1 MTRQCSAEP
10 YLLETPCGTLHW
22 PGSDIYYLLWCSGV
36 FVGDDW
42 PEHKVDPDT
51 NMRGS
56 HYDGRVWWL
65 VVPAVAQYRVEY
77 YIVIQQ

>member
-1 MTRQCSAEP
+1 M
-10 YLLETPCGTLHW
+10 
-22 PGSDIYYLLWCSGV
+22 

-65 VVPAVAQYRVEY
+65 VVPAVAQYRVL
-77 YIVIQQ
+77 YIHSAVDIQCML

>member
-1 MTRQCSAEP
+1 M
-10 YLLETPCGTLHW
+10 
-22 PGSDIYYLLWCSGV
+22 

-65 VVPAVAQYRVEY
+65 GVLAVPQYV
-77 YIVIQQ
+77 